1 MNKGKTG
8 LVLNMSRIKLNKI
21 GIYTFFIPLIVVFSC
36 NSGDKS
42 GKKAEAVKE
51 FPVIEVV
58 ASDTIMHRD
67 YVADIKAIQ
76 NVELRA
82 RVQGFLEKVNVDEGQ
97 EVKKGQ
103 ILFKTNEQE
112 YKAELAKAKANFESA
127 KAEAKV
133 IEFEVGRLKIMVDNN
148 VISESELNLT
158 KAKYDAVL
166 AKIEEAKSAMDNAE
180 VQLSYTNIRAPFD
193 GIIDRIPLK
202 TGSLVEQGSLF
213 TTVSNISSVHVYFNV
228 SEKEYL
234 EYIKSKGETTEN
246 NVVNLVLADG
256 APYAYEGI
264 IETMQG
270 EFNANTGSIAFR
282 ALFPNP
288 TKILKHGATGKIIL
302 TNKIRNAIIIPQKA
316 VFEIQ
321 DRSFVYIVKEDN
333 TVEMRSI
340 IPRARFSHYYIIESG
355 LEVGERLVY
364 EGIQNVKDGMTIQ
377 PKIVA
382 DENGSTLPENDDTLA
397 EVMPTSTEQ

>member
-1 MNKGKTG
+1 LNKGKTG
-8 LVLNMSRIKLNKI
+8 LALNMSRIKLNKI

>member
-1 MNKGKTG
+1 
-8 LVLNMSRIKLNKI
+8 MSRIKLNKI

-382 DENGSTLPENDDTLA
+382 EETGSTLPENDDTLA

>member
-1 MNKGKTG
+1 M
-8 LVLNMSRIKLNKI
+8 
-21 GIYTFFIPLIVVFSC
+21 VVIFSC
-36 NSGDKS
+36 NSGNEG
-42 GKKAEAVKE
+42 GKKAESIKE

-58 ASDTIMHRD
+58 ASDTIMQRD

-97 EVKKGQ
+97 EVRKGQ

-158 KAKYDAVL
+158 KAKYDAVI

-193 GIIDRIPLK
+193 GIIDRIPLR

-213 TTVSNISSVHVYFNV
+213 TTVSNITSVHVYFNV

-234 EYIKSKGETTEN
+234 EYIKSKDETKDN
-246 NVVNLVLADG
+246 NVVHLVLADG
-256 APYAYEGI
+256 APYSEEGV

-288 TKILKHGATGKIIL
+288 SKILKHGATGKIIL
-302 TNKIRNAIIIPQKA
+302 TNKVSNAIIIPQKA

-321 DRSFVYIVKEDN
+321 DRSFVYVVNKDN
-333 TVEMRSI
+333 VVEMRSI
-340 IPRARFSHYYIIESG
+340 IPRARFSHYYIVESG
-355 LEVGERLVY
+355 LEVGEHFVY

-377 PKIVA
+377 PKMLA
-382 DENGSTLPENDDTLA
+382 DKEGAFLPEKDDTIA
-397 EVMPTSTEQ
+397 EVMPTSTER

>member
-1 MNKGKTG
+1 MSKIKINKT
-8 LVLNMSRIKLNKI
+8 
-21 GIYTFFIPLIVVFSC
+21 GIYTFFIPLIVIFSC
-36 NSGDKS
+36 NSGNQAGEKTES
-42 GKKAEAVKE
+42 VKE

-97 EVKKGQ
+97 EVSKGQ
-103 ILFKTNEQE
+103 ILFKTNQQE
-112 YKAELAKAKANFESA
+112 YKAELAKAKANLTSA
-127 KAEAKV
+127 KAEANV
-133 IEFEVGRLKIMVDNN
+133 IEFEVERLKIMVDKN

-158 KAKYDAVL
+158 MAKYDAVL
-166 AKIEEAKSAMDNAE
+166 AKIEEAQSAMDNAA

-202 TGSLVEQGSLF
+202 TGSLVDQGSLF

-234 EYIKSKGETTEN
+234 EYIKSKDETTEN
-246 NVVNLVLADG
+246 NVVQLVLADG
-256 APYAYEGI
+256 SPYAFDGM

-288 TKILKHGATGKIIL
+288 SKILKHGATGKIIL

-321 DRSFVYIVKEDN
+321 DRSFVYVVKDDN
-333 TVEMRSI
+333 QVEMRSI
-340 IPRARFSHYYIIESG
+340 IPRARFSHYYVVESG
-355 LEVGERLVY
+355 LEVGERLIY
-364 EGIQNVKDGMTIQ
+364 EGIQNVKEGMTIQ

-382 DENGSTLPENDDTLA
+382 DETGSSPSENDDTIA

>member
-1 MNKGKTG
+1 
-8 LVLNMSRIKLNKI
+8 MSRIKLNKI
-21 GIYTFFIPLIVVFSC
+21 GIYAFFIPLIVVFSC

-382 DENGSTLPENDDTLA
+382 DETGSTLPENDDTLA
-397 EVMPTSTEQ
+397 EAMPTSTEQ

>member
-21 GIYTFFIPLIVVFSC
+21 GIYAFFIPLIVVFSC

-382 DENGSTLPENDDTLA
+382 DETGSTLPENDDTLA

>member
-1 MNKGKTG
+1 M
-8 LVLNMSRIKLNKI
+8 VLNMSRIKLNKI
-21 GIYTFFIPLIVVFSC
+21 GIYAFFIPLIVVFSC

>member
-1 MNKGKTG
+1 
-8 LVLNMSRIKLNKI
+8 MSKIKLNKI
-21 GIYTFFIPLIVVFSC
+21 GIFTFFIPMVVIFSC
-36 NSGDKS
+36 NSDNKT
-42 GKKAEAVKE
+42 GKKAEAIKE

-58 ASDTIMHRD
+58 ASDTILHRD

-112 YKAELAKAKANFESA
+112 YKAELAKAKANLETA

-133 IEFEVGRLKIMVDNN
+133 IEFEVDRLKIMVDKN

-166 AKIEEAKSAMDNAE
+166 AQIEEAKSALDNAQ

-202 TGSLVEQGSLF
+202 TGSLVDQGSLF

-246 NVVNLVLADG
+246 NVVQLVLADG
-256 APYAYEGI
+256 APYSYEGI

-288 TKILKHGATGKIIL
+288 SKILKHGATGKIIL

-340 IPRARFSHYYIIESG
+340 VPRARFSHYYVIESG
-355 LEVGERLVY
+355 LKVGERMVY

-377 PKIVA
+377 PKIIA
-382 DENGSTLPENDDTLA
+382 GETDAALPENDDTLA
-397 EVMPTSTEQ
+397 EVMPTSTEK